1 MKMIERIKYNFWLLL
16 FIANTLVFLFFLYQA
31 FSFTSVFAYRWVF
44 FLSTPFFTSGIHLL
58 IKTRSPRA
66 EWLSVINFLLIA
78 MLIIYFNA
86 IPTSVETYWALFT
99 IPIFNQ
105 LAINAFDVIHSGS
118 YLYKWWALIL
128 ICLAWVLTIV
138 SIAFNIQ
145 TLNLWA
151 TISTAL
157 AAVSCLVLVV
167 LNKLRKSEK
176 N

>member
-58 IKTRSPRA
+58 IKTRSTQA
-66 EWLSVINFLLIA
+66 EWLSVINFILIA

-86 IPTSVETYWALFT
+86 IPTSVETYWPLFT

-105 LAINAFDVIHSGS
+105 LAINAFDVIHSGT
-118 YLYKWWALIL
+118 YPYKWGALVL
-128 ICLAWVLTIV
+128 ICVAWVLTV
-138 SIAFNIQ
+138 LAIAFNIQ
-145 TLNLWA
+145 ALKLWA
-151 TISTAL
+151 TICSLL
-157 AAVSCLVLVV
+157 AAVACIFLVV
-167 LNKLRKSEK
+167 FDQIVQAKK